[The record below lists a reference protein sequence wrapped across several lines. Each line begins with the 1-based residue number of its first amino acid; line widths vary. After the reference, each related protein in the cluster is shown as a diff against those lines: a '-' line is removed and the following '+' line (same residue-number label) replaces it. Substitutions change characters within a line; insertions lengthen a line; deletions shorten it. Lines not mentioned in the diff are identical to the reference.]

1 MCNVY
6 NGKIDH
12 SILLDMLRITML
24 IYNYGKNIDPIVE
37 DAEDNQLEN
46 VESFVASLKKSGEFD
61 KIDIN
66 NVRKQAL
73 SEIAENVPSAT
84 LCCFVDSNI
93 TDVQAGVTISKG
105 KKRICVCFRGSES
118 RTDWYY
124 DLMVLK
130 CKILENVY
138 VHRGFYSQLIED
150 ETYDKIKNC
159 VTELLKKHP
168 DYEVYVCGHSLG
180 ASLST
185 LFGFMFSHETDNH
198 ITVCSFASPRV
209 GNSEWKKQFEAKKNL
224 THYRITNKRDIITAL
239 PMYKYYHVGH
249 NIQLSD
255 NTITD
260 YDSNTERN
268 YFDETLVKCFS
279 ISEHNC
285 ELYYKRLQNNKW

>member
-1 MCNVY
+1 MEQ
-6 NGKIDH
+6 IDH
-12 SILLDMLRITML
+12 TILLDMLRITML

-37 DAEDNQLEN
+37 EDVENGEDTQIEN
-46 VESFVASLKKSGEFD
+46 VESFVSSLKKSGEFD

-73 SEIAENVPSAT
+73 SEIANNVPSAT
-84 LCCFVDSNI
+84 LCCFINSNI

-118 RTDWYY
+118 RKDWYY
-124 DLMVLK
+124 DLMIVK
-130 CKILENVY
+130 CKLQDNVY
-138 VHRGFYSQLIED
+138 VHSGFYSQLIGD
-150 ETYDKIKNC
+150 GTCDKIKKC

-180 ASLST
+180 GSLST
-185 LFGFMFSHETDNH
+185 LFGFMFSHETDNN

-209 GNSEWKKQFEAKKNL
+209 GNSGWKKQFEAKKNL
-224 THYRITNKRDIITAL
+224 KHYRITNKRDIVTAL

-255 NTITD
+255 NKVKE
-260 YDSNTERN
+260 YSCNTKRGL
-268 YFDETLVKCFS
+268 FDETILKCFR
-279 ISEHNC
+279 ILEHNC
-285 ELYYKRLQNNKW
+285 ELYYKRLQRNKW